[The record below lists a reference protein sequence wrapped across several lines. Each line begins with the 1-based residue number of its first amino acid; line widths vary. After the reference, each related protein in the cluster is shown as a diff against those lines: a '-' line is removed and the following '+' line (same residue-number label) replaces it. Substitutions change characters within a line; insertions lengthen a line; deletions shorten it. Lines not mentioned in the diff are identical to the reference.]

1 MHPVLFELFGYSLHM
16 YWVMGFI
23 GYVLGTWLAV
33 KELER
38 NGMDRRLIFGL
49 VWRVLVG
56 GYLGALLLET
66 IVHWEHTGALASI
79 TKAITS

>member
-1 MHPVLFELFGYSLHM
+1 M
-16 YWVMGFI
+16 YWVMGSI

-49 VWRVLVG
+49 V
-56 GYLGALLLET
+56 
-66 IVHWEHTGALASI
+66 
-79 TKAITS
+79 